1 MSYSKVLRAVL
12 ISEDSTQPRVEREPC
27 LTRMA
32 NTCSDC
38 TRFSS
43 DGSCTHTLQ
52 ELHMSRKGSSRASK
66 PSLDVSRSSSS
77 SRESAGGGGGSGGG
91 RREGRGRRLRAVE
104 EGLSDEVERIRRR
117 LEEAM
122 RTGSGSSSSRLSE
135 TSGLEPPHPS

>member
-1 MSYSKVLRAVL
+1 
-12 ISEDSTQPRVEREPC
+12 
-27 LTRMA
+27 
-32 NTCSDC
+32 
-38 TRFSS
+38 
-43 DGSCTHTLQ
+43 
-52 ELHMSRKGSSRASK
+52 MSRKGSGRASK

-122 RTGSGSSSSRLSE
+122 RTVSGSSSSSSRSRE
-135 TSGLEPPHPS
+135 AAGFEPPHAS